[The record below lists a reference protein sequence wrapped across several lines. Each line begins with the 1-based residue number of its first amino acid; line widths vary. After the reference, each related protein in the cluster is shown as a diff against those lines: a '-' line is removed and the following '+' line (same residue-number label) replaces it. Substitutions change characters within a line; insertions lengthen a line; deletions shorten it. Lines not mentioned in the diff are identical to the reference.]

1 MAWGKPATVWW
12 SNFWGDHSGSV
23 AKLIIVKDHP
33 DGDKTMYNYTTLD
46 NSKVEYLEIAPAS
59 ELSNGERLFVEV
71 EGKSIVIFNIADQFF
86 AIDDVCTHDDGP
98 LGDGDLEGY
107 HIVCPRHG
115 AEFDVRTGKA
125 VQLPAVVDISAY
137 PVKVMDGMIQVGI
150 PRE

>member
-1 MAWGKPATVWW
+1 MMK
-12 SNFWGDHSGSV
+12 GDPH
-23 AKLIIVKDHP
+23 
-33 DGDKTMYNYTTLD
+33 GDKAMFNYTTID
-46 NSKVEYLEIAPAS
+46 DAKVEYLEIAAAS
-59 ELSNGERLFVEV
+59 ELPNGERLFVEV
-71 EGKSIVIFNIADQFF
+71 EGKSIVIFNIADQLF

-137 PVKVMDGMIQVGI
+137 PIKVVDGMIQVGI